1 MISCKKV
8 TRYTRTSYAVPAADN
23 LGAQLRRLR
32 EQTGSP
38 QWKAGAAADMDSA
51 LLSRIETG
59 KHPVRA
65 DQLVKLAAFL
75 RVSLEPL
82 ETQRLAEEM
91 ARLYGSHPGFAAAA
105 AIVRENAG
113 EYRVNKSPDAGSKR
127 SATGSKSASS
137 VSNRKKSR

>member
-1 MISCKKV
+1 MMSCKGLTRKSEASYTV
-8 TRYTRTSYAVPAADN
+8 TEADN

-32 EQTGSP
+32 EQAGAP
-38 QWKAGAAADMDSA
+38 LWKAGAAAEMDSA
-51 LLSRIETG
+51 LLSKIETG

-65 DQLVKLAAFL
+65 DQLVKLAAFF
-75 RVSLEPL
+75 RVPLDPL

-91 ARLYGSHPGFAAAA
+91 ARHYGSHPGFGAAA
-105 AIVRENAG
+105 AIVQEKAG
-113 EYRVNKSPDAGSKR
+113 EYHVNKSPDAGNKR